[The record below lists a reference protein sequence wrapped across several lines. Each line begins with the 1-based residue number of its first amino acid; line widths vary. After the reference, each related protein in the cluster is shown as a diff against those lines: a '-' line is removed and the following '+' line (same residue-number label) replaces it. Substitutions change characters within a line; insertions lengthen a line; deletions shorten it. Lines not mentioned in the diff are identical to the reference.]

1 MQQWLLKV
9 LQQAETTLGLEQPSR
24 LWCLETP
31 KNMLHGDLT
40 TNIAMVHAKHAK
52 RPPRQLAEEIIALIP
67 NHEHIQRVEIAGPG
81 FINIL
86 FTDTFRMAILN
97 EINDDPNHLKPNLG
111 QNKKILLEFV
121 SANPTGPLHVGHGR
135 AAALGSSLANI
146 LKQTHHHVASHY
158 FINDAGNQMHTLA
171 TTLWLQYLALDNP
184 ELTLPDD
191 AYQGD
196 YMKTIAQDW
205 QQEIAHKYT
214 IENHEYPPVNSIQD
228 WRDTFIKHF
237 GNSAFQQ
244 LIQSAYQPILTDIQS
259 DLHAFKTQYDAW
271 ISEQHI
277 HDKETLL
284 PTVQLLKDCG
294 ATYEHEGAVWFKSTQ
309 WGDDKDRVLIRANG
323 APTYFCSDIAYHYHS
338 FKKDQPNLR
347 INLFGADHH
356 GYIPRLSAALI
367 ALGIPKE
374 AFKVKIVQFVSL
386 YRGNEKQSM
395 STRSGQFV
403 TLKALYDEIGT
414 DATRYFYLSTKSDQH
429 IDFDIDL
436 AKSTSNA
443 NPVFYIQ
450 YAHAR
455 LCNLIEKA
463 KPNNEALIPLNTDE
477 ERRLMHHLREAQSK
491 IIQSAKQQ
499 EPQVITHYLHDLA
512 GLVHRYYHQTRILD
526 GDPKYLNARLLLMK
540 ASQRV
545 IKIML
550 TLLGI
555 SAPTRM

>member
-1 MQQWLLKV
+1 MQQWLLKA
-9 LQQAETTLGLEQPSR
+9 LHQAESTLGLEQPSR

-40 TNIAMVHAKHAK
+40 TNIAMVHAKRAK
-52 RPPRQLAEEIIALIP
+52 RAPRLLAEEIIALIP
-67 NHEHIQRVEIAGPG
+67 HHEHIQNIEIAGPG

-86 FTDTFRMAILN
+86 FTDAFRMAVLN
-97 EINDDPNHLKPNLG
+97 EINDDPHYLKPNLG
-111 QNKKILLEFV
+111 QHKKIVLEFV

-171 TTLWLQYLALDNP
+171 VTLWLQYLCLDHPALS
-184 ELTLPDD
+184 LPDD
-191 AYQGD
+191 AYQGE
-196 YMKTIAQDW
+196 YMIAIAQDW
-205 QQEIAHKYT
+205 QQEVLRKYS
-214 IENHEYPPVNSIQD
+214 IKPDAYPADNTIQD

-237 GNSAFQQ
+237 GHDAFQQ
-244 LIQSAYQPILTDIQS
+244 LIQSAYQPILTGIQT
-259 DLHAFKTQYDAW
+259 DLQAFKTHYDAW
-271 ISEQHI
+271 ISEQYI
-277 HDKETLL
+277 HDQKTLL
-284 PTVQLLKDCG
+284 PTVELLKDCG
-294 ATYEHEGAVWFKSTQ
+294 ATYEHEGALWFKSTQ

-338 FKKDQPNLR
+338 FKEDQPNLR

-455 LCNLIEKA
+455 LCNLIDKA
-463 KPNNEALIPLNTDE
+463 NPNDEALIPLNTDE

-545 IKIML
+545 MKTML